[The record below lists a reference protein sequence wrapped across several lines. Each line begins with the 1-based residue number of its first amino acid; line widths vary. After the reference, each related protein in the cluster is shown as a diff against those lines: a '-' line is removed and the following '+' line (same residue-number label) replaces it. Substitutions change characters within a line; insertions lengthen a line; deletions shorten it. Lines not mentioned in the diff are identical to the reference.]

1 MGPPGCAAWCRVG
14 RGAGN
19 QGHPP
24 RLLHRR
30 TPEARLFP
38 GHADRYS
45 PAPSAVTLHSQWEL
59 CLWLWGMWAGWAELA
74 TALCPRDSCH
84 GNGMGA
90 KEGAA
95 VSLGYNMRSAARAK
109 ALLCVA
115 ACPLTH
121 CHCQP
126 VPRDFLGSGLN
137 QFRGFPV

>member
-30 TPEARLFP
+30 IPEARLFP
-38 GHADRYS
+38 GHADLYS
-45 PAPSAVTLHSQWEL
+45 PAPSAVTLHSHWEL

-95 VSLGYNMRSAARAK
+95 VSLGTTCV
-109 ALLCVA
+109 LLPEPKPCCVWLHV
-115 ACPLTH
+115 PSLTAIVSLFH
-121 CHCQP
+121 GTFW
-126 VPRDFLGSGLN
+126 VLG
-137 QFRGFPV
+137 